1 MMTLGRDR
9 ARANEGTMDAHRRR
23 RDARVRDRDET
34 AKETRGLSSV
44 KHDGSGCEFDE
55 STRDGMTSRLDAR

>member
-1 MMTLGRDR
+1 MTLGCRRER
-9 ARANEGTMDAHRRR
+9 ADEGTMETHRRR

-44 KHDGSGCEFDE
+44 RHDGSGCEFDE